1 MKLIF
6 ATSNPHKVKEFR
18 SIVGDSIEVHS
29 LKDIAWDQ
37 PIEET
42 ASTLEGNAILKA
54 RTIAEALEVNCF
66 SEDTGL
72 EINALDGRPGV
83 YSARYAG
90 PENDPTRNMEKVL
103 QELVGIEDRS
113 ARFRTVMALII
124 DDALHCFHGV
134 VEGEIIRSPSGDGG
148 FGYDPI
154 FRPKG
159 FDKTFAE
166 MSVEEKSSIS
176 HRARATKALT
186 DFLTCYLKCKNQELR
201 SLQKQG

>member
-1 MKLIF
+1 MKLVF
-6 ATSNPHKVKEFR
+6 ATSNPHKVHEFK
-18 SIVGDSIEVHS
+18 SIVGDSIDVHS
-29 LKDIAWDQ
+29 LMDINWDQ

-42 ASTLEGNAILKA
+42 ADTLEGNAILKA

-72 EINALDGRPGV
+72 EIDALDGKPGV

-90 PENDPTRNMEKVL
+90 PDNNPEKNMQKVL
-103 QELVGIEDRS
+103 EELSGVENRS

-124 DDALHCFHGV
+124 DDELHCFHGV
-134 VEGEIIRSPSGDGG
+134 VEGEIIHEPKGDGG

-154 FRPKG
+154 FRPDG
-159 FDKTFAE
+159 HETTFAE
-166 MSVEEKSSIS
+166 MTTEQKGVIS
-176 HRARATKALT
+176 HRARATQALT
-186 DFLTCYLKCKNQELR
+186 AFLAEYIKCKNRELR

>member
-1 MKLIF
+1 MKLVF
-6 ATSNPHKVKEFR
+6 ATSNPHKVHEFR
-18 SIVGDSIEVHS
+18 NIVGDSIEVHS
-29 LKDIAWDQ
+29 LEDIDWAE

-42 ASTLEGNAILKA
+42 ADTLEGNAILKA
-54 RTIAEALEVNCF
+54 RTIAQALEVNCF

-72 EINALDGRPGV
+72 EIDALDGRPGV

-90 PENDPTRNMEKVL
+90 TENDPARNMEKVL
-103 QELVGIEDRS
+103 QELTGAKNRS

-134 VEGEIIRSPSGDGG
+134 VEGEITHSPSGDGG

-154 FRPKG
+154 FRPQG
-159 FDKTFAE
+159 FDRTFAE
-166 MSVEEKSSIS
+166 MSTEEKSTIS

-186 DFLTCYLKCKNQELR
+186 DFLSYYLRCKNRELR

>member
-6 ATSNPHKVKEFR
+6 ATSNPHKVHEFR
-18 SIVGDSIEVHS
+18 NIVGDSIEVHS
-29 LKDIAWDQ
+29 LKDINWNE
-37 PIEET
+37 PIEES
-42 ASTLEGNAILKA
+42 ADTLEGNAILKA
-54 RTIAEALEVNCF
+54 RTIAEVLEVNCF

-72 EINALDGRPGV
+72 EVDALDGRPGV

-90 PENDPTRNMEKVL
+90 PENDPQKNMEKVL
-103 QELVGIEDRS
+103 EELRGVQERT

-134 VEGEIIRSPSGDGG
+134 VEGEIISSPSGDGG

-154 FRPKG
+154 FRPEG

-166 MSVEEKSSIS
+166 MSVEEKSAIS
-176 HRARATKALT
+176 HRAKATKELT
-186 DFLTCYLKCKNQELR
+186 DFLACYLRCKNQELR